1 MTFIKEMILMSEGHM
16 KHGALESI
24 HILREGN
31 VIWKLQCSKMKQIC
45 GKQALFVS
53 LEGLWENMSPS
64 DPVEPVFQRQHR
76 NHVSY
81 CSPVQWCLAWVFMEP
96 DNQIVLKSSWSHS
109 LWAPSSFFLKR
120 GWVRKTWWVPAC
132 RTPGAPSDPR
142 HLQEPQQAL
151 LSAGSKNADAAV
163 SLCS

>member
-16 KHGALESI
+16 KYGALESI
-24 HILREGN
+24 HFRREGN

-64 DPVEPVFQRQHR
+64 DRVEPVFQRQHR

-81 CSPVQWCLAWVFMEP
+81 CSPVQ
-96 DNQIVLKSSWSHS
+96 
-109 LWAPSSFFLKR
+109 
-120 GWVRKTWWVPAC
+120 
-132 RTPGAPSDPR
+132 
-142 HLQEPQQAL
+142 
-151 LSAGSKNADAAV
+151 
-163 SLCS
+163 

>member
-1 MTFIKEMILMSEGHM
+1 MSEGHM

-64 DPVEPVFQRQHR
+64 IQ
-76 NHVSY
+76 
-81 CSPVQWCLAWVFMEP
+81 MEI
-96 DNQIVLKSSWSHS
+96 D
-109 LWAPSSFFLKR
+109 
-120 GWVRKTWWVPAC
+120 
-132 RTPGAPSDPR
+132 
-142 HLQEPQQAL
+142 E
-151 LSAGSKNADAAV
+151 
-163 SLCS
+163 